1 MIQRLQRYRANKG
14 FTIVELIVVIAIIA
28 VLLAVIIPPLSVRNS
43 RKSEA
48 NSAARDFYAAVQS
61 AMTKYSMYEGAL
73 SPQYSA
79 NPKLGDMYYYE
90 KLGGN
95 YPYQKGTEPGDI
107 PYTASMYIEFATK
120 NGAITEVYT
129 YVAAGTDAGYANGQG
144 LYELCKRPADCK
156 DTEFGK
162 LLKEAIEG
170 RISYQDG
177 FYYAKV
183 NYKQVLTGTIP
194 AKMEAET
201 VKVQY
206 TAYSRTRLPKATEA
220 FTAFQNQNMYF
231 GDDYVL
237 NSGEVLG
244 VFTSV
249 NATTK
254 SLMGLAGTT
263 LD

>member
-1 MIQRLQRYRANKG
+1 MIQNLQRLRAKKG
-14 FTIVELIVVIAIIA
+14 FTIIELIVVIAIMG
-28 VLLAVIIPPLSVRNS
+28 VLMAIILPNLTNKRARVN
-43 RKSEA
+43 EA

-144 LYELCKRPADCK
+144 LYELCKRSADCK
-156 DTEFGK
+156 NTEFGR
-162 LLKEAIEG
+162 LLKDAIED

-206 TAYSRTRLPKATEA
+206 TAYSRTRLPKATGT

-237 NSGEVLG
+237 NSGEVMG
-244 VFTSV
+244 AFTSV
-249 NATTK
+249 NTTTK

>member
-1 MIQRLQRYRANKG
+1 MIERLQRLKAKKG
-14 FTIVELIVVIAIIA
+14 FTIIELVVVIAIMG
-28 VLLAVIIPPLSVRNS
+28 VLMAIVFPMLSNKKA
-43 RKSEA
+43 RKDEA

-73 SPQYSA
+73 SPQFQL

-129 YVAAGTDAGYANGQG
+129 YVATGTDAGYANGQG
-144 LYELCKRPADCK
+144 LYELCKRSADCK
-156 DTEFGK
+156 DTEFGR
-162 LLKEAIEG
+162 LLKEAIED
-170 RISYQDG
+170 RINYQDG

-206 TAYSRTRLPKATEA
+206 TAYGRTRLPDAGGS
-220 FTAFQNQNMYF
+220 FTAFQNDNMYF

-237 NSGEVLG
+237 NSGEVMG

-249 NATTK
+249 NTTTK